1 MKISFGAN
9 MVMKWKNKLCC
20 ALVALLLALLISPI
34 RADHNQYLFEQ
45 ANRLYQ
51 QEQYAEA
58 IARYL
63 EIINSGYESWQLYYN
78 LGNAYYKSRQ
88 IGRAI
93 LNYERAA
100 RLNPKN
106 EDIQFN
112 LQIANLSVVDKIVIP
127 PQFFLSRWITTIK
140 MLWGIQTLTF
150 MVIGLYLLV
159 AALIILYILVRKR
172 AIQRLVSV
180 SLIPL
185 VALLVLVTIILIVR
199 THDQNSVRDAI
210 ILSNKIEVLSS
221 PDEQGTE
228 LFALHEGVKVRIED
242 IRENWARIRL
252 PDGKVG
258 WVKRDGFEII

>member
-1 MKISFGAN
+1 MMLKY
-9 MVMKWKNKLCC
+9 KNRLYW
-20 ALVALLLALLISPI
+20 LLITLLLVLFIRPV

-51 QEQYAEA
+51 QEQYTEA

-63 EIINSGYESWQLYYN
+63 EIINSGYESWQVYYN

-127 PQFFLSRWITTIK
+127 PQFFLSRWINTIK
-140 MLWGIQTLTF
+140 TLWGIQTLTYIL
-150 MVIGLYLLV
+150 IGLYLLV
-159 AALIILYILVRKR
+159 SGLIVLYILVRKR
-172 AIQRLVSV
+172 AIQRLASI
-180 SLIPL
+180 SLITL
-185 VALLVLVTIILIVR
+185 GVLLVIIAIILIVR
-199 THDQNSVRDAI
+199 VQEHNSVHDAI

-258 WVKRDGFEII
+258 WVKRDSFEII